1 VKICVE
7 MQRPIPHRADS
18 IGPWLNNLG
27 FLTWIGSVTSAS
39 LIYLFSHTDTPT
51 PLTLAGILTAIVFS
65 EHVYFIARLAVS
77 VALSKLDSPGLIKEK
92 QERFL
97 IRRRYLQESMGI
109 DEETEHT
116 GIVGAMGVEGDDECA
131 FWGRQEGARG
141 AFVAGIELIKNSKK
155 DQ

>member
-1 VKICVE
+1 

-39 LIYLFSHTDTPT
+39 LIYLFSVTDTPT
-51 PLTLAGILTAIVFS
+51 PLTLAGILTAIIFS
-65 EHVYFIARLAVS
+65 EHVYFIASLAVR
-77 VALSKLDSPGLIKEK
+77 VVLSKLDSPGLIKEK

-97 IRRRYLQESMGI
+97 IRRRYLQQSMGI
-109 DEETEHT
+109 DEETENR
-116 GIVGAMGVEGDDECA
+116 GIAGAVSAEGDDEST

-141 AFVAGIELIKNSKK
+141 VLAAGIELIKSSKK
-155 DQ
+155 EQ